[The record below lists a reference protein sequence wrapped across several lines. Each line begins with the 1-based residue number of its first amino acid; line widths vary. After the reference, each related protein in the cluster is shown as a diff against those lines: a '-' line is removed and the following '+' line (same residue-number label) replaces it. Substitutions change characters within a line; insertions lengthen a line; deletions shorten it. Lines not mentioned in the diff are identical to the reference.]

1 MATQI
6 SETVFKCAD
15 VEKGAFEFPGTLTLE
30 EFVNSYEETK
40 GLIQYKCGQSTNPS
54 LVVPKSTRCKHGLIA
69 TVEESYNRHLALE
82 LSVEDFWTAI
92 SQVVSMYLSDKTNAE
107 KYRQRFV
114 NHEGQKELIVYT
126 NADSTEEWARFVDEI
141 AHMIE
146 GSMNPDFVELMTTP
160 FSSTTQLE
168 STIFKISLM
177 EAAQHYF
184 KYTCYT
190 FCGIPE
196 VSIKGTVGG
205 YEEIKRRLND
215 IGTILGGLKWWT
227 DKITKTM
234 DKIIETLHGKQ
245 DLDWWKS
252 IVTIDWGE
260 SGKPSMM
267 SGWICDFIPLAR
279 TKDGK
284 TIPNYGELDWK
295 YLNPGLTY
303 IPVHWENI
311 VTGEK
316 AELRL
321 CAGFLGV
328 AADGVTKRLKP
339 AKGWVL
345 LKEKDA

>member
-1 MATQI
+1 MATQT

-30 EFVNSYEETK
+30 EFANSYVKTK
-40 GLIQYKCGQSTNPS
+40 GLIQYKCGHSTNPS
-54 LVVPKSTRCKHGLIA
+54 MVVPKSTRCQHGLIA

-126 NADSTEEWARFVDEI
+126 NADSTGEWARFVDEI

-146 GSMNPDFVELMTTP
+146 GNMNPDFVELMTTP

-190 FCGIPE
+190 LCGIPE
-196 VSIKGTVGG
+196 VSIKGTVGD

-227 DKITKTM
+227 DKISQTM

-252 IVTIDWGE
+252 IVTIDWGG

-279 TKDGK
+279 TKEGK

-303 IPVHWENI
+303 TPVHWENLM
-311 VTGEK
+311 TGEK

-339 AKGWVL
+339 AKGWML